1 MKKSLAFV
9 SLVLLAAVLV
19 SCGAAA
25 TPASQ
30 FETMRQAVP
39 AEAPSAPALSDS
51 ASGFAAGAK
60 GSGEPGSAAAVDR
73 LVIRNASLSVVVHDP
88 AAQVEKISQLATSL
102 GGFVVT
108 SNIFETTF
116 GDSGVTANQA
126 SITIRVPVDRL
137 DEALKSI
144 KADAIEVRSQNVTG
158 EDVTQQY
165 TDLQSRLTNLQAAE
179 AQLREIMASATRT
192 EDVMLVYN
200 QLVQVRGEIEQVK
213 GQMQYFEQ
221 SAKLSAV
228 SVDLIPDVAAQ
239 PLQIG
244 NWKPQ
249 GTAKA
254 AIEALVRAL
263 QFLGDAAIWAI
274 LCVLPVGII
283 FGVPLYFVVRAIARR
298 RRAAKAKAPE
308 ASQIA

>member
-1 MKKSLAFV
+1 MKKSLAYV
-9 SLVLLAAVLV
+9 SLVLLVALLAG
-19 SCGAAA
+19 CAAA
-25 TPASQ
+25 RSVSPEIQ
-30 FETMRQAVP
+30 TMRQALP
-39 AEAPSAPALSDS
+39 AEAPAAPGLSDS

-60 GSGEPGSAAAVDR
+60 GSGEPGSATAVDR
-73 LVIRNASLSVVVHDP
+73 LVIRNASLSLVVHDP
-88 AAQVEKISQLATSL
+88 AAQIEKISQLATSL

-108 SNIFETTF
+108 SNVYETTF

-126 SITIRVPVDRL
+126 SITIRVPVDQL
-137 DEALKSI
+137 DEALKRI

-165 TDLQSRLTNLQAAE
+165 TDLQSRLTNLEAAE

-213 GQMQYFEQ
+213 GQIQYYDQ
-221 SAKLSAV
+221 SAKLSAI

-263 QFLGDAAIWAI
+263 QFLGDAAIWAV

-283 FGVPLYFVVRAIARR
+283 VGIPLYFVVRAIARR
-298 RRAAKAKAPE
+298 RRAAKALKAKATE
-308 ASQIA
+308 A

>member
-1 MKKSLAFV
+1 MKKSLAYV
-9 SLVLLAAVLV
+9 SLVLLVALLAG
-19 SCGAAA
+19 CAAA
-25 TPASQ
+25 RSVSPELQTL
-30 FETMRQAVP
+30 RQAVP

-51 ASGFAAGAK
+51 ASGFATGAK
-60 GSGEPGSAAAVDR
+60 GSGESGAATTVDR

-88 AAQVEKISQLATSL
+88 AAQVEKISQLAISL

-108 SNIFETTF
+108 SNVFETTF
-116 GDSGVTANQA
+116 SDSGVTANQA

-144 KADAIEVRSQNVTG
+144 KADAIEVRSQTVTG

-165 TDLQSRLTNLQAAE
+165 TDLQSRLTNLEAAE

-221 SAKLSAV
+221 SAKLSAI

-274 LCVLPVGII
+274 LCVLPVGLI
-283 FGVPLYFVVRAIARR
+283 FGVPLFFVVRAVARR
-298 RRAAKAKAPE
+298 RRAAKAKA
-308 ASQIA
+308 AKA

>member
-1 MKKSLAFV
+1 MKKSLAYV
-9 SLVLLAAVLV
+9 SLVLLAAVLAG
-19 SCGAAA
+19 CGAAS
-25 TPASQ
+25 TPAPQ
-30 FETMRQAVP
+30 LQTLRQAVP

-51 ASGFAAGAK
+51 AGGLAVGSK
-60 GSGEPGSAAAVDR
+60 GSGVPGAASTVDR
-73 LVIRNASLSVVVHDP
+73 LVIRNATLSLVVHDP
-88 AAQVEKISQLATSL
+88 AGQVEKISQLATSL

-108 SNIFETTF
+108 SNVFETTF

-126 SITIRVPVDRL
+126 SITIRVPVDQL
-137 DEALKSI
+137 DEALKRI
-144 KADAIEVRSQNVTG
+144 KGDAIEVRSQNVTG

-165 TDLQSRLTNLQAAE
+165 TDLQSRLTNLEAAE
-179 AQLREIMASATRT
+179 AQLREIMASATKT

-221 SAKLSAV
+221 SAKLSAITA
-228 SVDLIPDVAAQ
+228 DLIPDVAAQ

-263 QFLGDAAIWAI
+263 QVLGDAAIWAI
-274 LCVLPVGII
+274 LCVLPVGLI
-283 FGVPLYFVVRAIARR
+283 FGVPLFFVLRAIARR
-298 RRAAKAKAPE
+298 RRAAKAR
-308 ASQIA
+308 ASGA